1 MTVFL
6 VGCNAAKP
14 NTPDTQPVNDVTMG
28 NVQPS
33 EQAESTSS
41 SLPTNDT
48 AVESTQPEVLIENIV
63 YVELLAKIIPGK
75 TCPQDIGEILLASDH
90 PLPHTVLK
98 SSTIESHF
106 VTDRA
111 NHIVLVFDLFDHS
124 NTNISLW
131 HTLPHIND
139 WLEEKEASPDYSS
152 RSENSPLNSFSIADI
167 YRISQQNM
175 TNADP
180 ARMEQ
185 FADIVPGE
193 STALD
198 ICKVIEESKIRIDS
212 IDTSVWG
219 WEIKFPTDNPSNS
232 IIIDIDSDFTVLRV
246 GHTVTDVLGWL
257 SEH

>member
-1 MTVFL
+1 MIVFL
-6 VGCNAAKP
+6 VGCNATKP
-14 NTPDTQPVNDVTMG
+14 STPDTQPINDVTVG

-33 EQAESTSS
+33 KQAESSTS

-48 AVESTQPEVLIENIV
+48 AVESTQPEKLIENIV
-63 YVELLAKIIPGK
+63 YVEMFAKIVPGK
-75 TCPQDIGEILLASDH
+75 SCPQDVGEILLASDH
-90 PLPHTVLK
+90 SLPDAVLK

-111 NHIVLVFDLFDHS
+111 NHIILVFDHS

-139 WLEEKEASPDYSS
+139 WLEEKEASPDYSN
-152 RSENSPLNSFSIADI
+152 RPENGPLNSFSIADI
-167 YRISQQNM
+167 FRISQQNM
-175 TNADP
+175 TNANP

-198 ICKVIEESKIRIDS
+198 IRKVIEESKIRIDS

-257 SEH
+257 SEY